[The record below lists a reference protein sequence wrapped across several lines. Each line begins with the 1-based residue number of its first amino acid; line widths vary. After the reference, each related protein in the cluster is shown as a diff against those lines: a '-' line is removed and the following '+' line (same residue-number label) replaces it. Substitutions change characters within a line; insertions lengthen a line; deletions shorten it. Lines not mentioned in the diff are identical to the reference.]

1 MRYIISFIVIAFLSL
16 SGVKAQEVYKLV
28 LANATRIVNSPVSS
42 YTQTQIAQFKRTA
55 LTYMKTK
62 AFEETD
68 TIPSNFLDTQ
78 AYYLS
83 EYVTLFF
90 DQIVKTKKLNQAER
104 KERIMLFMDASISN
118 PMFDDNDE
126 ETTMSYVKDGNELT
140 PFSLNTDWQ
149 KAYAAVKS
157 QLKK

>member
-1 MRYIISFIVIAFLSL
+1 
-16 SGVKAQEVYKLV
+16 
-28 LANATRIVNSPVSS
+28 
-42 YTQTQIAQFKRTA
+42 
-55 LTYMKTK
+55 
-62 AFEETD
+62 
-68 TIPSNFLDTQ
+68 
-78 AYYLS
+78 
-83 EYVTLFF
+83 
-90 DQIVKTKKLNQAER
+90 
-104 KERIMLFMDASISN
+104 MLFMDASISN